1 MRRPTLPI
9 RSSDTPDRAVIEARD
24 VATTGQLIEALTAGQ
39 MASLGMA
46 KLSAHLR
53 VYDARYPERRVAT
66 EGRGQLIDLITLV
79 AAMGDPDLQVMKLRA
94 DWPVVNA
101 RYVITGELIEPF
113 RSFEPGERVSAD
125 VVTTYRYDTY
135 GLLIEQWI
143 QVNLQRAEGAS
154 PGLVGLGVAERV
166 PVVPSA

>member
-1 MRRPTLPI
+1 
-9 RSSDTPDRAVIEARD
+9 
-24 VATTGQLIEALTAGQ
+24 
-39 MASLGMA
+39 
-46 KLSAHLR
+46 
-53 VYDARYPERRVAT
+53 
-66 EGRGQLIDLITLV
+66 
-79 AAMGDPDLQVMKLRA
+79 MKLRA

-154 PGLVGLGVAERV
+154 RGLVGFGVAERV